1 MSLPSQEIESIV
13 RMVIDRLRDGL
24 LTSGEVTSATPTA
37 IVSTAKTTTPAAP
50 TSPGT
55 LVIEDSVITL
65 QSLGDRLSGVTTLQV
80 SKRSVVTPAVHDEL
94 RKRKIKLVRGT
105 TNAATPSTNT
115 SSSNLAAT
123 NTTTNSSSK
132 SAVTMNVIASDAKLK
147 VVRGV
152 NKLIAVQS
160 IVDHVDTDKLASS
173 LTMGNTRTLWCSALP
188 FAAAVS
194 LASQAPR
201 LRSITL
207 SQAADLQR
215 AVREANP
222 HVIVVDEKHWTSF
235 QVARLVQAWSQISV
249 QGGVA

>member
-13 RMVIDRLRDGL
+13 RMVLDRLRDGL
-24 LTSGEVTSATPTA
+24 LTSGEATTATPNAIATTA
-37 IVSTAKTTTPAAP
+37 NTTIPAPP

-55 LVIEDSVITL
+55 LVIEDSLITL
-65 QSLGDRLSGVTTLQV
+65 QSLGDRLSGVTTLQIA
-80 SKRSVVTPAVHDEL
+80 KRSVVTPAVQDEL
-94 RKRKIKLVRGT
+94 RQRKIKLVRGT
-105 TNAATPSTNT
+105 TSTLKTN
-115 SSSNLAAT
+115 SNPTAS
-123 NTTTNSSSK
+123 SSSK
-132 SAVTMNVIASDAKLK
+132 SAVTINVIASDAKLK

-160 IVDHVDTDKLASS
+160 IVDQADTNKLASS
-173 LTMGNTRTLWCSALP
+173 LTIGNTKTLWCSALP

-215 AVREANP
+215 AVREADP
-222 HVIVVDEKHWTSF
+222 HVIVVDEKHWSSF

>member
-1 MSLPSQEIESIV
+1 MSIPSQEIESIV

-24 LTSGEVTSATPTA
+24 LTSGEATTATPNA
-37 IVSTAKTTTPAAP
+37 IVSTAKSTTPASP
-50 TSPGT
+50 SSPGT
-55 LVIEDSVITL
+55 LVIDDSLITL

-80 SKRSVVTPAVHDEL
+80 SKRTVVTPAVQDEL
-94 RKRKIKLVRGT
+94 RKQKIKLVRGT
-105 TNAATPSTNT
+105 TNAVTPSTN
-115 SSSNLAAT
+115 SSST
-123 NTTTNSSSK
+123 YSSSNSSSK
-132 SAVTMNVIASDAKLK
+132 STVTMNVIASDAKLK

-160 IVDHVDTDKLASS
+160 IVDQADTDKVASS
-173 LTMGNTRTLWCSALP
+173 LTMGNTKTLWCSALP

-201 LRSITL
+201 LRSVTL

-222 HVIVVDEKHWTSF
+222 HVIVVDERHWTSF
-235 QVARLVQAWSQISV
+235 QVARLVQAWSQVSV

>member
-24 LTSGEVTSATPTA
+24 LTSGEASTATPSSATSAVMANSPTPT
-37 IVSTAKTTTPAAP
+37 
-50 TSPGT
+50 TSLVEPGT
-55 LVIEDSVITL
+55 LVIEDSLITL

-80 SKRSVVTPAVHDEL
+80 SKRSVLTPAVKDEL
-94 RKRKIKLVRGT
+94 RMRKIKLFRGT
-105 TNAATPSTNT
+105 TSVPKSNSHQSS
-115 SSSNLAAT
+115 SSSN
-123 NTTTNSSSK
+123 N

-152 NKLIAVQS
+152 NKLISVQS
-160 IVDHVDTDKLASS
+160 TTDHADTKKLAES
-173 LTMGNTRTLWCSALP
+173 LTMGNTKTIWCSALP

-194 LASQAPR
+194 LARQAPR
-201 LRSITL
+201 LRSIML
-207 SQAADLQR
+207 SHAADLQR
-215 AVREANP
+215 AVREADP

-249 QGGVA
+249 QGGAA

>member
-13 RMVIDRLRDGL
+13 RMVLDRLRDGL
-24 LTSGEVTSATPTA
+24 LTSGEATTATPNAPATTATTTSAIT
-37 IVSTAKTTTPAAP
+37 P
-50 TSPGT
+50 TSPET
-55 LVIEDSVITL
+55 LVIEDSLITL
-65 QSLGDRLSGVTTLQV
+65 QSFGDRLSGVTTLQV
-80 SKRSVVTPAVHDEL
+80 SKRSVVTPAVQDEL
-94 RKRKIKLVRGT
+94 RQRKIKLVRGT
-105 TNAATPSTNT
+105 TSSPKSSTNPT
-115 SSSNLAAT
+115 AS
-123 NTTTNSSSK
+123 SSSK
-132 SAVTMNVIASDAKLK
+132 SAVTINVIASDAKLK

-160 IVDHVDTDKLASS
+160 IVDQADTDKLALS
-173 LTMGNTRTLWCSALP
+173 LTMGNTKTLWCSALP
-188 FAAAVS
+188 FSAAVS

-207 SQAADLQR
+207 SHAADLQR
-215 AVREANP
+215 AVREADP

>member
-24 LTSGEVTSATPTA
+24 LTSGEATTATPNAIATTA
-37 IVSTAKTTTPAAP
+37 NTTIPASP

-55 LVIEDSVITL
+55 LVIEDSLITL
-65 QSLGDRLSGVTTLQV
+65 QSLGDRLSGVTTLHV
-80 SKRSVVTPAVHDEL
+80 SKRSVVTPAVQDEL
-94 RKRKIKLVRGT
+94 RQRKIKLVRGT
-105 TNAATPSTNT
+105 TIASKSNSNPTFTNPT
-115 SSSNLAAT
+115 S
-123 NTTTNSSSK
+123 NSSSK
-132 SAVTMNVIASDAKLK
+132 SAVTINVIASDAKLK

-160 IVDHVDTDKLASS
+160 IVDQADTNKLASS
-173 LTMGNTRTLWCSALP
+173 LTIGNTKTLWCSALP

-215 AVREANP
+215 AVREADP
-222 HVIVVDEKHWTSF
+222 HVIVVDEKHWSSF

>member
-13 RMVIDRLRDGL
+13 RMVLDRLRDGL
-24 LTSGEVTSATPTA
+24 LTSGEAPTATPNA
-37 IVSTAKTTTPAAP
+37 IATTSKTTIPASP

-55 LVIEDSVITL
+55 LVIEDSLITL

-80 SKRSVVTPAVHDEL
+80 SKRSVVTPAVQDEL
-94 RKRKIKLVRGT
+94 RQRKIKLVRGA
-105 TNAATPSTNT
+105 TNAAKSSLKPTSSTNPT
-115 SSSNLAAT
+115 S
-123 NTTTNSSSK
+123 NSSSK
-132 SAVTMNVIASDAKLK
+132 SAFVMNVIASDAKLK

-160 IVDHVDTDKLASS
+160 IVDQADTDKLASS
-173 LTMGNTRTLWCSALP
+173 LTMGNTKTLWCSALP
-188 FAAAVS
+188 FSAAVS
-194 LASQAPR
+194 LSNQAPR

-215 AVREANP
+215 AVREADP
-222 HVIVVDEKHWTSF
+222 HVIVVDEKYWTSF

-249 QGGVA
+249 QGGLA